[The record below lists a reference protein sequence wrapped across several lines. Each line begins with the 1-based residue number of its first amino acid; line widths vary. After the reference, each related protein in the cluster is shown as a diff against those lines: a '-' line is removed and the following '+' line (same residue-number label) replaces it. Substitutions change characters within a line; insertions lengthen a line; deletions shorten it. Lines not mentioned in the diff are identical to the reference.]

1 MSEQDQRR
9 LVFHGA
15 IVLLVGNLCGIPLG
29 EAASAGSGEAAM
41 HGWRVAHSG
50 LVMTGVMLIA
60 IGAALRQVVLGGAA
74 TSWLVWSLLAAA
86 YGGVV
91 ALVLAAAVGARGLA
105 PTGPP
110 LNLVAFVRNVGVVLG
125 TLIGIVLLIRGT
137 RPS

>member
-15 IVLLVGNLCGIPLG
+15 IVLLIGNLCGIPLG
-29 EAASAGSGEAAM
+29 GAASAGSGEAAM

-50 LVMTGVMLIA
+50 LVMTGVLLIA
-60 IGAALRQVVLGGAA
+60 IGAALRLVVLGEGA

-86 YGGVV
+86 YGGGV

-110 LNLVAFVRNVGVVLG
+110 LNLVAFVGNIGVVFG
-125 TLIGIVLLIRGT
+125 TLIGVVLLIRGT